1 MDRPLSQPSA
11 DPPTAEIL
19 AGLRRL
25 PPEERAAALERASGN
40 NTARARELARLL
52 LQGTA
57 EESCSDDDIPLRV
70 EDWARQRDA
79 RQAEDWRGRRIG
91 AFTVLQLL
99 GQGGMGVVV
108 SARRDDSDTE
118 VALKLVR
125 PDLISANLVRR
136 LQREHDALAR
146 LDHPG
151 IARLHGLHLSSDGA
165 PFIEMEKVEG
175 VALDAFLAGRD
186 LRARM
191 GLLESVARIV
201 GHAHDRGVVHRDI
214 KPGNVLITADG
225 RAKLL
230 DFGIAKTIEEESL
243 ATMTATGERLLTPR
257 YAAPEQLLGG
267 EISSATDVFSLGV
280 ILCELCLPS
289 GSESASSRISAGTGS
304 RSGGQRT
311 SPLTG
316 GIGAPGSRSPLPQD
330 YGLRQIAIRALQPE
344 PELRYRDAEA
354 LADELALWLCG
365 ELPRAARWLNRVGQ
379 YWRAA
384 RGRQRVLLGVP
395 VLVTLLAA
403 AAGLYEYHQ
412 GQVIDLG
419 YGFIESDL
427 AGLSADG
434 KSQVRRALQVD
445 AEGARD
451 TAHGLVQNAR
461 ETAAEH
467 PLLTFLD
474 LTWSGTAE
482 ADAGPQLQAATAEL
496 ARRPNPYLQA
506 LLTAEARSNAA
517 TASRRRMLQSALD
530 LRPNAWRLR
539 YALAHGEIGSGKLD
553 SALQQLQRIDIRNL
567 KDRRAA
573 QILVDRALLGDTEG
587 ARTALSGLPADHP
600 SWRVWVLAAIEFGE
614 RDFTSALSHFETIS
628 AGEIEQTE
636 PTIAAWGR
644 MGRAICL
651 GQMRRWPELADLAGR
666 DMRRARE
673 RGDAPAGLRSALLGA
688 IAAHQIGDTERLAY
702 FLESASA
709 VSEDPLYQA
718 DVALVAVA
726 LGRPPGDVRSL
737 IARLPDEAESLAG
750 IAALLHAAVAL
761 HDADYSAAA
770 ERLRR
775 AQLDGID
782 DTRMAEVERWFTASL
797 DPSSVFVPPERTL
810 WFAPWSNWVAA
821 WVTPLNRPAPAPT
834 SDQD

>member
-11 DPPTAEIL
+11 DLPTAEII
-19 AGLRRL
+19 AGLRQL
-25 PPEERAAALERASGN
+25 PAQEREAALQRAAGN
-40 NTARARELARLL
+40 NPARARELGRLL
-52 LQGTA
+52 RQGTA
-57 EESCSDDDIPLRV
+57 EENSDNDDIPLRV
-70 EDWARQRDA
+70 EDWARKRDA

-91 AFTVLQLL
+91 AFVVLEFL

-108 SARRDDSDTE
+108 SARRDGSDAE

-125 PDLISANLVRR
+125 PDLISATLVRR
-136 LQREHDALAR
+136 LQREHDTLAR

-165 PFIEMEKVEG
+165 PFIEMEKVDG
-175 VALDAFLAGRD
+175 IALDAFLAGRD
-186 LRARM
+186 LHARM
-191 GLLESVARIV
+191 GLLEAVARIV
-201 GHAHDRGVVHRDI
+201 GHAHQRGVVHRDL
-214 KPGNVLITADG
+214 KPGNVLITAQG
-225 RAKLL
+225 NAKLL

-243 ATMTATGERLLTPR
+243 ATLTATGERLLTPR
-257 YAAPEQLLGG
+257 YAPPEQLLGG
-267 EISSATDVFSLGV
+267 EISSATDVFSLGI
-280 ILCELCLPS
+280 ILCELCGAESLPDKVSASTSRGS
-289 GSESASSRISAGTGS
+289 GSL
-304 RSGGQRT
+304 RT

-316 GIGAPGSRSPLPQD
+316 RVGAPGSRLPLPQD
-330 YGLRQIAIRALQPE
+330 QRLRHIAIRALQAE
-344 PELRYRDAEA
+344 PELRYPDAGA
-354 LADELALWLCG
+354 LADELALWLRG
-365 ELPRAARWLNRVGQ
+365 DSPRAARWRNRAGQ

-384 RGRQRVLLGVP
+384 RGRQRMMIGIP

-403 AAGLYEYHQ
+403 AAGLDQYRQ
-412 GQVIDLG
+412 TRVIDAG
-419 YGFIESDL
+419 YGLIERDL

-434 KSQVRRALQVD
+434 KTQLRRALKVD

-451 TAHGLVQNAR
+451 TARGLVQNAR
-461 ETAAEH
+461 ETAADH

-474 LTWSGTAE
+474 ITWSGTAE
-482 ADAGPQLQAATAEL
+482 ADATAQLEAATAAL

-506 LLTAEARSNAA
+506 LLSAEARSDAG

-530 LRPNAWRLR
+530 LRPKAWRLR

-553 SALQQLQRIDIRNL
+553 LALQQLQRIDIRNL

-573 QILVDRALLGDTEG
+573 QILVDRALLGDTQG
-587 ARTALSGLPADHP
+587 ARAALSGLPADHP
-600 SWRVWVLAAIEFGE
+600 SWQEWVLAAIEFGE
-614 RDFTSALSHFETIS
+614 RDYASALNRFEKIS
-628 AGEIEQTE
+628 AVEIEQTE

-651 GQMRRWPELADLAGR
+651 GQMRRWPELAELAGR

-673 RGDAPAGLRSALLGA
+673 RGDAPTGLRSALLGA
-688 IAAHQIGDTERLAY
+688 IAAHQIGDGERLAY
-702 FLESASA
+702 FLESAGA

-726 LGRPPGDVRSL
+726 LGRPPGDVNTL
-737 IARLPDEAESLAG
+737 ITRLPDEVDSLAG
-750 IAALLHAAVAL
+750 LAALLRAAAAL
-761 HDADYSAAA
+761 HVANHPAAA
-770 ERLRR
+770 EQLRR
-775 AQLDGID
+775 AELDGID
-782 DTRMAEVERWFTASL
+782 DTRMAEVVRWFGASL

-821 WVTPLNRPAPAPT
+821 WVTPLNRPLPAPT